1 MVKTPKR
8 AQIPPMNLPN
18 PEMGVEVP
26 GETQMR
32 KDTKLV
38 ILLIK
43 LAAVCLHF
51 ENRRAWPRRLF
62 TFSVST

>member
-26 GETQMR
+26 GETHKIINFVDYWLLELLYFQ
-32 KDTKLV
+32 KFFLQDTALKFIALQF
-38 ILLIK
+38 I
-43 LAAVCLHF
+43 F
-51 ENRRAWPRRLF
+51 
-62 TFSVST
+62 